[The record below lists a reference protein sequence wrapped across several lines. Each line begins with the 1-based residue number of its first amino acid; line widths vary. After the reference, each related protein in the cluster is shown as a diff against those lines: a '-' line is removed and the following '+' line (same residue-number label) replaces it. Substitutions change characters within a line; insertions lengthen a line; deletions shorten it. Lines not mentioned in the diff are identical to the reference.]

1 MIDSFEVYVYILAF
15 SLLTAAVLFITTQFE
30 ITVKEQIGFIVVSE
44 FIILLLLGVIF
55 VLNHF
60 EALFIK

>member
-1 MIDSFEVYVYILAF
+1 MMNSFELYVYILAF

-60 EALFIK
+60 EAIFIK

>member
-1 MIDSFEVYVYILAF
+1 MIDSFELYVYILVF
-15 SLLTAAVLFITTQFE
+15 SLLTSVVLFITTQFE
-30 ITVKEQIGFIVVSE
+30 VTVKEQIGFIVVSE
-44 FIILLLLGVIF
+44 FIILLSLGAIF

>member
-1 MIDSFEVYVYILAF
+1 MIDSFELYVYILAF
-15 SLLTAAVLFITTQFE
+15 SLLTAVVLFITTQFE

-60 EALFIK
+60 EAIFIK